1 MGWAVAGREEDL
13 KESLEKAI
21 DAYPDTCA
29 VLVRRHG
36 V

>member
-1 MGWAVAGREEDL
+1 MVTDWNREEDL
-13 KESLEKAI
+13 TVTLEA
-21 DAYPDTCA
+21 AMEEFPDTYA

>member
-1 MGWAVAGREEDL
+1 MRISEEDL
-13 KESLEKAI
+13 RDSLEKAMEEF
-21 DAYPDTCA
+21 PDTCA